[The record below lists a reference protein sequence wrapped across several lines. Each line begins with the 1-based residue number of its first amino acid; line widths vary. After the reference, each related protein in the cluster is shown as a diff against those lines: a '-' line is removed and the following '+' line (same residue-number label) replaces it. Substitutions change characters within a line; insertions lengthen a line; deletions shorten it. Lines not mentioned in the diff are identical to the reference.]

1 MEAYKIGG
9 AYNPGYDTTSP
20 YLVGKGGGSA
30 YGAQWKPNPNKP
42 NEVILQGPSNT
53 IQRYFLK
60 FKGEGYW
67 VQVKYGADDWATKIR
82 HETKHYGNEL
92 HTNPHDHIIEY
103 DIHTHSPIFVKPQIN
118 YPEEQYPNGAPE
130 FKCLCNGVIKY
141 MELICNEEEM
151 RFKTISEF
159 KNSLERGGEIVI
171 EWKDSKLGIFIDG
184 KTYCITSGDGSV
196 TDYDSIDELLERY
209 ICGDRLRDVIT
220 QVTVMDR
227 AL

>member
-1 MEAYKIGG
+1 
-9 AYNPGYDTTSP
+9 
-20 YLVGKGGGSA
+20 
-30 YGAQWKPNPNKP
+30 
-42 NEVILQGPSNT
+42 
-53 IQRYFLK
+53 
-60 FKGEGYW
+60 
-67 VQVKYGADDWATKIR
+67 
-82 HETKHYGNEL
+82 
-92 HTNPHDHIIEY
+92 
-103 DIHTHSPIFVKPQIN
+103 
-118 YPEEQYPNGAPE
+118 
-130 FKCLCNGVIKY
+130 

-171 EWKDSKLGIFIDG
+171 EWKDSKLGIFNDG
-184 KTYCITSGDGSV
+184 KTHYITSGDGSV

>member
-30 YGAQWKPNPNKP
+30 YGAQW
-42 NEVILQGPSNT
+42 
-53 IQRYFLK
+53 
-60 FKGEGYW
+60 
-67 VQVKYGADDWATKIR
+67 
-82 HETKHYGNEL
+82 
-92 HTNPHDHIIEY
+92 
-103 DIHTHSPIFVKPQIN
+103 KPQIN

-171 EWKDSKLGIFIDG
+171 EWKDSKLGIFNDG
-184 KTYCITSGDGSV
+184 KTYYITSGDGSL

-209 ICGDRLRDVIT
+209 ICRDRLRDVIT
-220 QVTVMDR
+220 QVTVMNR